1 MPKVG
6 AGRCDDVEPDA
17 LDNAGKTARQC
28 LLDLEPSVETIEA
41 SINLMRV
48 TTAAVKEKE
57 LGGLSMESSLSQYE
71 DAVRAHD
78 MGDGPL
84 VRVGLS

>member
-1 MPKVG
+1 
-6 AGRCDDVEPDA
+6 
-17 LDNAGKTARQC
+17 
-28 LLDLEPSVETIEA
+28 
-41 SINLMRV
+41 MRV